1 MRVTYLGHAALMAE
15 VGGKRLLMDP
25 WLEDPAYMAS
35 WWHFPPLAL
44 KLKDLGALDYV
55 WCSHDHPDHFDPKT
69 LLQLPKDTCFLV
81 PQFTS
86 KTLERRYAE
95 LGFTNLVP
103 LTFGETVELEGGLR
117 VTNYRTDLVW
127 EDSSL
132 VVEGDGTSLFNM
144 NDCKLSE
151 AAMREIGERHEFD
164 IAFLPFS
171 GAIQFPTCYEMSET
185 RKRELCA
192 TRRQGHLDAIVERA
206 KALGTKRVV
215 PFAGNFCL
223 PAPDQAWMNEINNI
237 NTPDEAVAALEAGC
251 PDVEPVQMNPGDRWS
266 VDGGLERLIEPPVWS
281 RRLQLVEEMSRTAGA
296 ECERLRANEA
306 PARPSLGEDFQRY
319 ARELAAQ
326 HDELPGRID
335 ANVVFDVRGENG
347 GVWTLCY
354 RADGLEI
361 HEGAHEEWDL
371 RMEMPGTILQQLI
384 DGDVIWDEA
393 LISFRIRFAENPE
406 FFNEPFWAMLYSP
419 CPEFM
424 REYIEFD
431 RPLAMPAEDKSG
443 D

>member
-1 MRVTYLGHAALMAE
+1 MQVTYLGHAALMAE

-44 KLKDLGALDYV
+44 KLADLGRLDYV

-69 LLQLPKDTCFLV
+69 LLQLPKSQRFLV

-86 KTLERRYAE
+86 RTLERRYAE
-95 LGFTNLVP
+95 LGFTNLIP
-103 LTFGETVELEGGLR
+103 LPFGETVELEGGLR

-127 EDSSL
+127 EDSSI
-132 VVEGDGTSLFNM
+132 VVEDGDTSLFNM

-151 AAMREIGERHEFD
+151 AAMREIGARHGID

-171 GAIQFPTCYEMSET
+171 GAIQFPTCYEMSEE

-192 TRRQGHLDAIVERA
+192 RRRAGHLDAIVERA
-206 KALGTKRVV
+206 QALGAKRVV

-237 NTPDEAVAALEAGC
+237 NTPDEAVAALAERAPG
-251 PDVEPVQMNPGDRWS
+251 VEPVQMNPGDRWS
-266 VDGGLERLIEPPVWS
+266 VAGGLERLHEPPQWS
-281 RRLQLVEEMSRTAGA
+281 RRLELIAELSRTAGA
-296 ECERLRANEA
+296 ECERLRAEEA
-306 PARPSLGEDFQRY
+306 PARASLGEEFQGY

-326 HDELPGRID
+326 HEELPGRID

-347 GVWTLCY
+347 GVWTLSY
-354 RADGLEI
+354 STGGLEI
-361 HEGAHEEWDL
+361 HDGALEDWDL
-371 RMEMPGTILQQLI
+371 RMEIPGTILQQLI

-419 CPEFM
+419 GPEFM

-431 RPLAMPAEDKSG
+431 RPLAMPSEESG
-443 D
+443 GS

>member
-1 MRVTYLGHAALMAE
+1 MRVTYLGHAALMVEANG
-15 VGGKRLLMDP
+15 VKLLMDP
-25 WLEDPAYMAS
+25 WLEDPAYLAS
-35 WWHFPPLAL
+35 WWHFPPLA
-44 KLKDLGALDYV
+44 KKIRDLGRLDYV

-69 LLQLPKDTCFLV
+69 LLQLPKDTRFLV

-86 KTLERRYAE
+86 RTLERRYAE

-103 LTFGETVELEGGLR
+103 LTFGETVALEGGLS

-132 VVEGDGTSLFNM
+132 VVEGDGVSLFNM
-144 NDCKLSE
+144 NDCKLSDE
-151 AAMREIGERHEFD
+151 RMREIGARHGID

-171 GAIQFPTCYEMSET
+171 GAIQFPTCYEMDEA

-192 TRRQGHLDAIVERA
+192 ERRAGHLRAICDRA
-206 KALGTKRVV
+206 RALGAKRVV

-223 PAPDQAWMNEINNI
+223 PAPDQLWMNEVNNI
-237 NTPDEAVAALEAGC
+237 NNPDDAVAALAEAC
-251 PDVEPVQMNPGDRWS
+251 PDVEAVQMNPGDEWTAE
-266 VDGGLERLIEPPVWS
+266 GGLERRAEPPDWS
-281 RRLQLVEEMSRTAGA
+281 RRQELVEEMSRTAGA
-296 ECERLRANEA
+296 ECDRLRALEK
-306 PARPSLGEDFQRY
+306 PARATLAEEFHRY
-319 ARELAAQ
+319 AERLAGQ
-326 HDELPGRID
+326 HEELPGRID
-335 ANVVFDVRGENG
+335 ANVIFDVRGENG
-347 GVWTLCY
+347 GVWTLAY
-354 RADGLEI
+354 DAGGLTIHDGALDDWSLRIEI
-361 HEGAHEEWDL
+361 PGA
-371 RMEMPGTILQQLI
+371 ILQQLI

-419 CPEFM
+419 GPEFM

-431 RPLAMPAEDKSG
+431 RPLALQPEDAG